1 MNTNTNLVC
10 EHHELSLSVAGLS
23 GSLLSNLSSW
33 SFMNNPNFMNIMLG
47 ISGWQFMNVLFVVQK
62 HSWTVHEHM

>member
-23 GSLLSNLSSW
+23 GSLLNNLSSTLIT
-33 SFMNNPNFMNIMLG
+33 SPG
-47 ISGWQFMNVLFVVQK
+47 SD
-62 HSWTVHEHM
+62 TVTSIFKCNSSKTIKSLRLLKMA